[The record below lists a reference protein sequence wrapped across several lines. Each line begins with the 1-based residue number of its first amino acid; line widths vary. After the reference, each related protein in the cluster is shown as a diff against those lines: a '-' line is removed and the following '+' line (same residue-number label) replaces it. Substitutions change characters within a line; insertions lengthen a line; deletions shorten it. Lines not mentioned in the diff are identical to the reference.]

1 VPAILLSLSSSLSF
15 GVADFLGG
23 VASRRSPVVIV
34 LLVSQAVGLAAIAV
48 LVAARADGPPDAVF
62 VPLAVLS
69 AAFGTAGVAAL
80 YRGLATGL
88 MSVVAPIA
96 AAAAVIP
103 VVWGAVR
110 GDAPTALQNGG
121 IALALGGVVLVSRTR
136 TRPGADARLA
146 AGAGLGLVAAV
157 LFGLFLVSFEAASRD
172 DPYWAVLALR
182 ISSVAMLAAAALV
195 LRPSLRTGRRGLGV
209 LAVIGLLDVAGNA
222 FFAVA
227 TTKGLIGVVAV
238 LSSLYPIVTIGLARL
253 LLRERLH
260 PLQTAGVGAA
270 LAGVGLIAAG

>member
-1 VPAILLSLSSSLSF
+1 MPAVLLSLASSLSF

-23 VASRRSPVVIV
+23 VASRRGAVVTV
-34 LLVSQAVGLAAIAV
+34 LLVSHAVGLAGIAV

-62 VPLAVLS
+62 VPLAALS
-69 AAFGTAGVAAL
+69 AALGTAGVAAL

-136 TRPGADARLA
+136 TRPGAGARLA
-146 AGAGLGLVAAV
+146 AGA
-157 LFGLFLVSFEAASRD
+157 
-172 DPYWAVLALR
+172 
-182 ISSVAMLAAAALV
+182 
-195 LRPSLRTGRRGLGV
+195 
-209 LAVIGLLDVAGNA
+209 
-222 FFAVA
+222 
-227 TTKGLIGVVAV
+227 
-238 LSSLYPIVTIGLARL
+238 
-253 LLRERLH
+253 
-260 PLQTAGVGAA
+260 
-270 LAGVGLIAAG
+270 

>member
-1 VPAILLSLSSSLSF
+1 VPAVLLSLASSLSF

-23 VASRRSPVVIV
+23 VASRRGAVVTV
-34 LLVSQAVGLAAIAV
+34 LLVSHAVGLAGIAV

-62 VPLAVLS
+62 VPLAALS
-69 AAFGTAGVAAL
+69 AALGTAGVAAL

-136 TRPGADARLA
+136 TRLGADVRLA

-182 ISSVAMLAAAALV
+182 VSSVAMLAAVAAV

-253 LLRERLH
+253 VLRERLH
-260 PLQTAGVGAA
+260 PLQAAGVAAA

>member
-1 VPAILLSLSSSLSF
+1 MPAVLLSLASSLSF

-23 VASRRSPVVIV
+23 VASRRGAVVTV
-34 LLVSQAVGLAAIAV
+34 LLVSHAVGLAGIAV

-62 VPLAVLS
+62 VPLAALS
-69 AAFGTAGVAAL
+69 AALGTAGVAAL

-136 TRPGADARLA
+136 TRLGADVRLA

-182 ISSVAMLAAAALV
+182 VSSVAMLAAVAAV

-253 LLRERLH
+253 VLRERLH
-260 PLQTAGVGAA
+260 PLQAAGVAAA

>member
-1 VPAILLSLSSSLSF
+1 VPAVLLSLASSLSF

-23 VASRRSPVVIV
+23 VAARRLAVVTV
-34 LLVSQAVGLAAIAV
+34 LLISQAVGLAGIAV
-48 LVAARADGPPDAVF
+48 LVAARGDGPPDAVF
-62 VPLAVLS
+62 VPLAALS
-69 AAFGTAGVAAL
+69 AALGTAGVAAL

-103 VVWGAVR
+103 VAYGAVR
-110 GDAPTALQNGG
+110 GDTPTAWQNAG
-121 IALALGGVVLVSRTR
+121 IGLALGGVVLASRTR
-136 TRPGADARLA
+136 GRAGAGARLA

-157 LFGLFLVSFEAASRD
+157 FFGLFLVSFEAAATD

-182 ISSVAMLAAAALV
+182 VSSVVMLLAAAAV
-195 LRPSLRTGRRGLGV
+195 LRPSLRTDGRGLGV
-209 LAVIGLLDVAGNA
+209 LAVIGILDAAGNA

-227 TTKGLIGVVAV
+227 TTKGLIGVVSV

-253 LLRERLH
+253 ILHERLH
-260 PLQTAGVGAA
+260 PVQAAGVAAA

>member
-1 VPAILLSLSSSLSF
+1 MPAVLLSLASSLSF

-23 VASRRSPVVIV
+23 VASRRAAVVTV
-34 LLVSQAVGLAAIAV
+34 LLVSQAVGLAGIAV
-48 LVAARADGPPDAVF
+48 LVAARAEGPPEPVF
-62 VPLAVLS
+62 VPLAALS
-69 AAFGTAGVAAL
+69 AALGTAGVAAL

-146 AGAGLGLVAAV
+146 AGAGLGVVAAV

-182 ISSVAMLAAAALV
+182 VSSVAMLAAVAAV

-209 LAVIGLLDVAGNA
+209 LARIGLLDVAGNA

-253 LLRERLH
+253 VLRERLH
-260 PLQTAGVGAA
+260 PLQAAGVAAA

>member
-1 VPAILLSLSSSLSF
+1 MPAVLLSLASSLSF

-23 VASRRSPVVIV
+23 VASRRGAVVTV
-34 LLVSQAVGLAAIAV
+34 LLVSHAVGLAGIAV

-62 VPLAVLS
+62 VPLAALS
-69 AAFGTAGVAAL
+69 AALGTAGVAAL

-146 AGAGLGLVAAV
+146 AGAGLGLVAAA

-182 ISSVAMLAAAALV
+182 VSSVAMLAAVAAV

-253 LLRERLH
+253 VLRERLH
-260 PLQTAGVGAA
+260 PLQAAGVAAA

>member
-1 VPAILLSLSSSLSF
+1 MPAVLLSLASSLSF

-23 VASRRSPVVIV
+23 VASRRGAVVTV
-34 LLVSQAVGLAAIAV
+34 LLVSHAVGLAGIAV

-62 VPLAVLS
+62 VPLAALS
-69 AAFGTAGVAAL
+69 AALGTAGVAAL

-182 ISSVAMLAAAALV
+182 VSSVAMLAAVAAV

-253 LLRERLH
+253 VLRERLH
-260 PLQTAGVGAA
+260 PLQAAGVAAA

>member
-1 VPAILLSLSSSLSF
+1 MPAVLLSLASSLSF

-23 VASRRSPVVIV
+23 VASRRLAVVSV
-34 LLVSQAVGLAAIAV
+34 LLMSQAVGLAGIAV
-48 LVAARADGPPDAVF
+48 LVAARGDGPPDAAF
-62 VPLAVLS
+62 VPLAALS
-69 AAFGTAGVAAL
+69 AALGTAGVAAL

-103 VVWGAVR
+103 VVYGAVR
-110 GDAPTALQNGG
+110 GDAPTAWQNAG
-121 IALALGGVVLVSRTR
+121 IGLALGGVVLVSRTR
-136 TRPGADARLA
+136 STPGAGPRLA

-157 LFGLFLVSFEAASRD
+157 FFGLFLVSFEAAAED

-182 ISSVAMLAAAALV
+182 IASVALLAGAAGL

-209 LAVIGLLDVAGNA
+209 LAVIGLLDAAGNA

-253 LLRERLH
+253 VLGERLH
-260 PLQTAGVGAA
+260 PVQAAGVAAA

>member
-1 VPAILLSLSSSLSF
+1 MPAVLLSLASSLSF

-23 VASRRSPVVIV
+23 VASRRGAVVTV
-34 LLVSQAVGLAAIAV
+34 LLVSHAVGLAGIAV
-48 LVAARADGPPDAVF
+48 LVAARAGGPPDAVF
-62 VPLAVLS
+62 VPLAALS
-69 AAFGTAGVAAL
+69 AALGTAGVAAL

-136 TRPGADARLA
+136 TRPGAGARLA

-182 ISSVAMLAAAALV
+182 VSSVAMLAAVATV

-253 LLRERLH
+253 VLRERLH
-260 PLQTAGVGAA
+260 PLQAAGVAAA